1 VLLCVF
7 LARPI
12 ANMGIIDD
20 AAYVSMARTV
30 AATGHIAYNGWSAG
44 MLGWQL
50 YLAAAFI
57 KLFGFSFTVVRS
69 STVLVAMV
77 MAFVLHR
84 TLVRAG
90 VTERN
95 ATLGT
100 LALVLSPMY
109 LMLSA
114 TFMTD
119 ITGLFG
125 IVVCLY
131 GCLSALQSSSDR
143 TAIAWLC
150 FAVLTNALFGSSR
163 QIAWLGIL
171 VMLPSTLWLLRSR
184 RRVLITGAAATLAG
198 ALFIFAALQWL
209 KHQPYVVPE
218 HLNFLLI
225 SPRHILGQLT
235 YFSLDA
241 PFLLLPA
248 LALFL
253 PELRKLRLRVLV
265 PLSALALA
273 YTFLALYPSHLRGR
287 FPLEPLGE
295 CVNPFGSFAFPGL
308 QSTTSGFLPPI
319 LQALFT
325 LLAFAGL
332 LGLVTLLCR
341 SSGTTPAAGAP
352 ISPSWH
358 QLRILLIPYC
368 IAYAFLI
375 SFFGATLEF
384 HDRYLLGLLVVA
396 ILCLFRYY
404 QQHSPPSLPLASV
417 LLIAVMAI
425 YSILANH
432 QMFAFYRARAL
443 LASELLSAGIPPTS
457 VDNGWEY
464 NFGVELQHADH
475 INGNSIE
482 WPPHAYVPRPP
493 LTGICT
499 MNFANLT
506 PHISPLYSVSFD
518 PNACYGPAPFAPVHY
533 SRWPHT
539 TPGTLYV
546 VRFTPTPPATPGAS
560 TRAVDVRVQ

>member
-1 VLLCVF
+1 MLLCEL
-7 LARPI
+7 LAHPV

-20 AAYVSMARTV
+20 ASYISMARTV
-30 AATGHIAYNGWSAG
+30 AATGHIAYNGWSTG
-44 MLGWQL
+44 MYGWQL
-50 YLAAAFI
+50 YLGAAFI

-77 MAFVLHR
+77 MAFVFHR

-90 VTERN
+90 ITEHN

-114 TFMTD
+114 TFMSD

-131 GCLSALQSSSDR
+131 GFLCALLSSSDR

-150 FAVLTNALFGSSR
+150 FAVLANALFGSSR

-184 RRVLITGAAATLAG
+184 PRVLIIGAAATLAG
-198 ALFIFAALQWL
+198 ALFVFACLRWL

-218 HLNFLLI
+218 HLIFKLI
-225 SPRHILGQLT
+225 SPLHILGQLT

-248 LALFL
+248 IALFL
-253 PELRKLRLRVLV
+253 PELRKLRLRVLIPV
-265 PLSALALA
+265 SALALA

-295 CVNPFGSFAFPGL
+295 CINPLGTFAFPVL
-308 QSTTSGFLPPI
+308 QGTPPGFLPPI

-325 LLAFAGL
+325 LLALAGL
-332 LGLVTLLCR
+332 LGLITLLCR
-341 SSGTTPAAGAP
+341 SSRTSPAADAP

-368 IAYAFLI
+368 LAYAFLI

-396 ILCLFRYY
+396 ILCLLRYY
-404 QQHSPPSLPLASV
+404 QEHSPPSLPLASI
-417 LLIAVMAI
+417 LLIAIMAI
-425 YSILANH
+425 YSIIANH

-464 NFGVELQHADH
+464 NFGVELQHSDH

-482 WPPHAYVPRPP
+482 WPPHAYVPRTP
-493 LTGICT
+493 LTGACT
-499 MNFANLT
+499 MNYADGT
-506 PHISPLYSVSFD
+506 PHIRPLYSVSFD

-533 SRWPHT
+533 SRWPYT

-546 VRFTPTPPATPGAS
+546 VRFTPTLSATP
-560 TRAVDVRVQ
+560 